1 MIYPIRV
8 LALMALTLLVIAA
21 GATLAY
27 KPLVPAFE
35 SNVVLNAAIIGML
48 VVGILIQLVQA
59 AALIP
64 ATRWIDRTRRGF
76 ATKKLPRVI
85 APVAAVL
92 AGREREGFTLSM
104 LAVRSLID
112 AARVRLKDGRD
123 VSHFMIGLLL
133 ALGIGG
139 ALWPLAA
146 EPGARLQ
153 NGSLLLGVAAALAL
167 AVLHLQLRHAQ
178 RVFLGELEVF
188 LSERAQLPSALLG
201 SESTLPAY
209 VEALLKQ
216 AAESLVDLQRLM
228 TRADEDRR
236 STQGAVN
243 ALVEQLAE
251 LSDQLRAQQKVMTAM
266 SKNHSDLQPAIHDF
280 ANQLAGALAGGEELR
295 SHVRKIDVSLARLAD
310 EVAQIRAQAPQ
321 ALRQEVRVL
330 TQAMKRDA
338 DLRPSRA
345 A

>member
-1 MIYPIRV
+1 MIYPIRMLV
-8 LALMALTLLVIAA
+8 LMALTLLGLAA
-21 GATLAY
+21 GAVLEY
-27 KPLVPAFE
+27 KPLVVAFE
-35 SNVVLNAAIIGML
+35 SNALVNGAILGML
-48 VVGILIQLVQA
+48 ALGIVVQLAQA
-59 AALIP
+59 SALVP

-76 ATKKLPRVI
+76 ATKKPPRVI

-104 LAVRSLID
+104 LAVRSLIE

-123 VSHFMIGLLL
+123 VSHFLIGLLV
-133 ALGIGG
+133 ALGVGG

-153 NGSLLLGVAAALAL
+153 NASLLLGVAAALAL

-178 RVFLGELEVF
+178 NVFLGELEEF
-188 LSERAQLPSALLG
+188 LSERAQLPSAVLG
-201 SESTLPAY
+201 TESTLPAF

-236 STQGAVN
+236 STQAAVN

-251 LSDQLRAQQKVMTAM
+251 LSDQLRAQQKVMTAI
-266 SKNHSDLQPAIHDF
+266 SKNHSDLLPAIHDF

-295 SHVRKIDVSLARLAD
+295 GHVRKIDVSLARLAD
-310 EVAQIRAQAPQ
+310 DAAQ
-321 ALRQEVRVL
+321 LRVQGF
-330 TQAMKRDA
+330 
-338 DLRPSRA
+338 RPSRA